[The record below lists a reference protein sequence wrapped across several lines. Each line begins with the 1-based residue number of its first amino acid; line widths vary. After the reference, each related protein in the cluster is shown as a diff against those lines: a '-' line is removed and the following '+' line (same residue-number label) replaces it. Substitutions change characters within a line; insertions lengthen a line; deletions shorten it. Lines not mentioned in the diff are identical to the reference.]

1 MIFRRAFG
9 LPNWAFNN
17 SFDELN
23 HIRRQMDRLFD
34 GISTKNLAG
43 YRSGVFPALNLS
55 EDKDNFYVRAELPG
69 MMSKDLD
76 IEATGKNLSIT
87 GERKI
92 PPAEENAKYHRRER
106 EGGRF
111 SRVINLP
118 GDINSAKVEASLA
131 NGILT
136 VLLPKA
142 EVSKPKQI
150 TVN

>member
-9 LPNWAFNN
+9 FPNWTFN
-17 SFDELN
+17 SSLDELN

-34 GISTKNLAG
+34 GISTRNQAG
-43 YRSGVFPALNLS
+43 YGSGVFPALNLS

-69 MMSKDLD
+69 MTSKDLD

-87 GERKI
+87 GERQI
-92 PPAEENAKYHRRER
+92 PPAADGAKYHRRER
-106 EGGRF
+106 EAGRF

-118 GDINSAKVEASLA
+118 GEIDSAKVEASLA

-136 VLLPKA
+136 ILLPKA